1 MKEKLYKKEITL
13 TIVFSVLLLLAGHSA
28 SIFVLFPSLQQGTL
42 WGFPVQYIV
51 PILLGWF
58 GIAAIC
64 LVMTVMCNKFD
75 DEMEEYVNSLPPV
88 EEIETEK
95 EYQ

>member
-13 TIVFSVLLLLAGHSA
+13 TIVFSVLLLLSGHSA

-42 WGFPVQYIV
+42 WGFPIQYIV

-64 LVMTVMCNKFD
+64 LVMALVCNKFD
-75 DEMEEYVNSLPPV
+75 DEMEEYINSLPPV
-88 EEIETEK
+88 EETRTEK
-95 EYQ
+95 RYE

>member
-13 TIVFSVLLLLAGHSA
+13 TIVFSVLLLLMGHSA

-58 GIAAIC
+58 GMAAVC
-64 LVMTVMCNKFD
+64 FVMAVVCNKFD
-75 DEMEEYVNSLPPV
+75 DEMEAYVNSLPP
-88 EEIETEK
+88 ETETDAETVK
-95 EYQ
+95 E